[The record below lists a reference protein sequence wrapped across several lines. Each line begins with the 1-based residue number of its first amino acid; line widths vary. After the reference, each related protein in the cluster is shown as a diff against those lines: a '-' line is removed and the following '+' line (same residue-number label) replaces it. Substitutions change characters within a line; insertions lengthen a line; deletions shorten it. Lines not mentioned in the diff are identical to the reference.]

1 MKSPLRMFRGL
12 KLGRQ
17 EAKEEKQQHRP
28 PMNMD
33 DLIQATQDMQD
44 MRSCC
49 DCILSASAT
58 TANNAHEFSEALEEL
73 GTCLLKKTALNDDE
87 DSGRALMMMGKAQFA
102 LQKIFDVYRIHI
114 LRTMDKPSRSLL
126 RELEVVEELKRLC
139 DNKREIYK
147 NMLAA
152 HRVKGRSKCSK
163 SESISSKELQEAQ
176 ANYEEKAALF
186 VFRLKTLK
194 KNQFQSLLKQATS
207 HHAAQLSFFRK
218 GLKTLEMVESYVGA
232 VAERHH
238 IDYQFSDLEYLGLDY
253 DDDGDDGGDNY
264 CGYDGSDN
272 RELSFDYRKN
282 FQEKNV
288 IYTSRNS
295 IEESPEKSQLD
306 MHWRPGYCCQSAP
319 IFAVKKPDST
329 EKIGK
334 PSLSTRKFCSYVLPT
349 PVDDRPPESSPST
362 APYLETKG
370 SWSTPLWHSSPLEAK
385 NTVKYFK
392 ESELPNPTKSLK
404 NSILRESN
412 IYSGPIS
419 MPSYFSEKL
428 SVPQY
433 NRQTAF
439 GMNNLKRQAFSGPL
453 RSKSF
458 SSKPLFSSP
467 NYRPVEFPSVVSS
480 APQHMLKPQSYV
492 SRKVSPKT
500 SSPPVSSIKISE
512 LHELPRPPVDS
523 EKTTGLSNLVG
534 YSGPLVSKS
543 QVLTARRNMPSDFSY
558 KASPLPPPL
567 EPMDRSFS
575 IPSNSQRIP
584 IPTVARLLVSPCNPV
599 TIEEITSPP
608 LTPLSLVTRLPVST
622 IS

>member
-1 MKSPLRMFRGL
+1 MKSPLRLFRGL

-17 EAKEEKQQHRP
+17 EAQEEKQQHRP

-33 DLIQATQDMQD
+33 KLIQATQDMQD

-49 DCILSASAT
+49 DSILSAAAT

-102 LQKIFDVYRIHI
+102 LQKFFDVYRLDI

-126 RELEVVEELKRLC
+126 REFEVVEELKRLC

-152 HRVKGRSKCSK
+152 HRVKVRSKHSK
-163 SESISSKELQEAQ
+163 SETISSKELQEAQ
-176 ANYEEKAALF
+176 ANYEETAALF
-186 VFRLKTLK
+186 VFRSKTLK

-218 GLKTLEMVESYVGA
+218 GLKTLEMVESYVRA
-232 VAERHH
+232 VAEQHH
-238 IDYQFSDLEYLGLDY
+238 IDYQFSDLEYVGFDY
-253 DDDGDDGGDNY
+253 DDDGDDGGD
-264 CGYDGSDN
+264 DGG
-272 RELSFDYRKN
+272 ELSFDYRKKIP
-282 FQEKNV
+282 EKNV

-295 IEESPEKSQLD
+295 IEESPDKSQLD

-319 IFAVKKPDST
+319 IFAVRKPDSA

-334 PSLSTRKFCSYVLPT
+334 SSLSTRKFCSYVLPT
-349 PVDDRPPESSPST
+349 PVEDRTPESSPST
-362 APYLETKG
+362 VPYLETKG

-385 NTVKYFK
+385 NTVKDFK

-433 NRQTAF
+433 NQQTAF
-439 GMNNLKRQAFSGPL
+439 SMNNLKRQAFSGPL
-453 RSKSF
+453 TSKPF
-458 SSKPLFSSP
+458 SSKPIFP
-467 NYRPVEFPSVVSS
+467 APDCRPVEFPSELSS
-480 APQHMLKPQSYV
+480 TPHQMLKPQSYV

-500 SSPPVSSIKISE
+500 SSPPVSSLKISE

-543 QVLTARRNMPSDFSY
+543 QVLAARRNRPSDFSY
-558 KASPLPPPL
+558 KASPLPTPL
-567 EPMDRSFS
+567 GPMDRSFS
-575 IPSNSQRIP
+575 ISSNSQRIP
-584 IPTVARLLVSPCNPV
+584 IPTVARLYTEKDTCDAASLSPYIYLLAVSCN
-599 TIEEITSPP
+599 
-608 LTPLSLVTRLPVST
+608 LPVHS
-622 IS
+622 

>member
-49 DCILSASAT
+49 DSILSASAT

-152 HRVKGRSKCSK
+152 HRVKGRSKYSK
-163 SESISSKELQEAQ
+163 CESISSKELQEAQ

-238 IDYQFSDLEYLGLDY
+238 IDYH
-253 DDDGDDGGDNY
+253 DN
-264 CGYDGSDN
+264 G
-272 RELSFDYRKN
+272 ELSFDYQKN

-385 NTVKYFK
+385 NTVKDFK
-392 ESELPNPTKSLK
+392 ASELPNPTKSLK
-404 NSILRESN
+404 NSIPRESN

-467 NYRPVEFPSVVSS
+467 DYRPVEFPSVVSS

-492 SRKVSPKT
+492 SRKVAPKT

-584 IPTVARLLVSPCNPV
+584 IPTFARLLASPCNPV

>member
-49 DCILSASAT
+49 DSILSASAT

-152 HRVKGRSKCSK
+152 HRVKGRSKHCK
-163 SESISSKELQEAQ
+163 SETISSKELQEAQ

-238 IDYQFSDLEYLGLDY
+238 IDYQFNDLEYVGLDY
-253 DDDGDDGGDNY
+253 DDDGDDGGDNF

-272 RELSFDYRKN
+272 GELSFDYRKN

-295 IEESPEKSQLD
+295 IEDTCDGAL
-306 MHWRPGYCCQSAP
+306 
-319 IFAVKKPDST
+319 
-329 EKIGK
+329 
-334 PSLSTRKFCSYVLPT
+334 L
-349 PVDDRPPESSPST
+349 
-362 APYLETKG
+362 
-370 SWSTPLWHSSPLEAK
+370 SPL
-385 NTVKYFK
+385 
-392 ESELPNPTKSLK
+392 
-404 NSILRESN
+404 
-412 IYSGPIS
+412 IY
-419 MPSYFSEKL
+419 
-428 SVPQY
+428 
-433 NRQTAF
+433 
-439 GMNNLKRQAFSGPL
+439 
-453 RSKSF
+453 
-458 SSKPLFSSP
+458 
-467 NYRPVEFPSVVSS
+467 
-480 APQHMLKPQSYV
+480 
-492 SRKVSPKT
+492 
-500 SSPPVSSIKISE
+500 
-512 LHELPRPPVDS
+512 LHAVWC
-523 EKTTGLSNLVG
+523 K
-534 YSGPLVSKS
+534 
-543 QVLTARRNMPSDFSY
+543 
-558 KASPLPPPL
+558 
-567 EPMDRSFS
+567 
-575 IPSNSQRIP
+575 
-584 IPTVARLLVSPCNPV
+584 
-599 TIEEITSPP
+599 
-608 LTPLSLVTRLPVST
+608 LPVHS
-622 IS
+622 